1 MTRSGSTHGRFSLNQ
16 ATIKYASLGDALQIA
31 REAGYESIG
40 LWREPVQEV
49 GLDRAVKLVADSGLR
64 VSSLCRGGFFTAP
77 GGLDRERALDD
88 NRRALGEA
96 HRLGTDTLVL
106 VCGGLPAGDHDL
118 AGARKRVVDAIATLV
133 PDATAAGVRLAL
145 EPLHPMYAADRA
157 VINTLGQA
165 LDIAE
170 QFPAQAVGVVVDT
183 YHVWWDPQVYEQIAR
198 AGSSRIT
205 SYQVCDWITPLPADN
220 LLARGIPGDGHI
232 DFRPITKAVA
242 ATGYVGDIECEIFNA
257 DVWNRPYAEIA
268 ALIADRYHR
277 LVEPY
282 L

>member
-1 MTRSGSTHGRFSLNQ
+1 MTGITHGRLSLNQ
-16 ATIKYASLGDALQIA
+16 ATIKFASLAEALQVA
-31 REAGYESIG
+31 TEAGYQAIG
-40 LWREPVQEV
+40 LWREPVAEV
-49 GLDRAVKLVADSGLR
+49 GLDKAVEMVEQSGLR

-77 GGLDRERALDD
+77 PGTERDRALDD
-88 NRRALGEA
+88 NRRALEEA

-106 VCGGLPAGDHDL
+106 VVGGLPEGDHDL
-118 AGARKRVVDAIATLV
+118 VGARERVRDALGTLA
-133 PDATAAGVRLAL
+133 PDAVAAGVRLAL

-170 QFPAQAVGVVVDT
+170 QFPAEAVGVVVDT
-183 YHVWWDPQVYEQIAR
+183 FHLWWDPQILDQIAR
-198 AGSSRIT
+198 AGKQRIT
-205 SYQVCDWITPLPADN
+205 SYQVCDWITPLPADV

-232 DFRPITKAVA
+232 DFAPITRAVA
-242 ATGYVGDIECEIFNA
+242 ATGYAGDIECEIFNA
-257 DVWNRPYAEIA
+257 DIWAEPYDDVARRV
-268 ALIADRYHR
+268 ADSYHR

>member
-1 MTRSGSTHGRFSLNQ
+1 MTGITHGRLSLNQ
-16 ATIKYASLGDALQIA
+16 ATIKFASLAEALQVA
-31 REAGYESIG
+31 TEAGYQAIG
-40 LWREPVQEV
+40 LWREPVAEV
-49 GLDRAVKLVADSGLR
+49 GLDKAVEMVEQSGLR

-77 GGLDRERALDD
+77 PGTERDRALDD
-88 NRRALGEA
+88 NRRALEEA

-106 VCGGLPAGDHDL
+106 VVGGLPEGDHDL
-118 AGARKRVVDAIATLV
+118 VGARERVRDALGTLA
-133 PDATAAGVRLAL
+133 PDAVAAGVRLAL

-170 QFPAQAVGVVVDT
+170 QVPAEAVGVVVDT
-183 YHVWWDPQVYEQIAR
+183 FHLWWDPQILDQIAR
-198 AGSSRIT
+198 AGKQRIT
-205 SYQVCDWITPLPADN
+205 SYQVCDWITPLPADV

-232 DFRPITKAVA
+232 DFAPITRAVA
-242 ATGYVGDIECEIFNA
+242 ATGYAGDIECEIFNA
-257 DVWNRPYAEIA
+257 DIWAEPYDDVARRV
-268 ALIADRYHR
+268 ADSYHR